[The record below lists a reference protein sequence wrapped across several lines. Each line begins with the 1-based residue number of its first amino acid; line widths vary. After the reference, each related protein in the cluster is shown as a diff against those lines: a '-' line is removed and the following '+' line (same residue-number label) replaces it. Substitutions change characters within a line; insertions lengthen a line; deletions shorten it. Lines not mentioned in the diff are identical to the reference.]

1 MRGTVLQV
9 SISQGGVPKLAVPEA
24 AVTLRGLEGDRCAH
38 PQFHGGP
45 SQALLLIASE
55 AVDDLAARGWPVF
68 YGALG
73 ENITTAGLDRRSV
86 RPGQRY
92 RVGTAIV
99 EITRL
104 RVPCAALDAYG
115 KGIQGELYDSACKAG
130 DVRSPRWG
138 VGGFYAA
145 VVQPGWVRVGDAI
158 ELLES
163 AV

>member
-9 SISQGGVPKLAVPEA
+9 SISQGGVPKVAVPEA
-24 AVTLRGLEGDRCAH
+24 AVTSRGLEGDRCAH

-45 SQALLLIASE
+45 LQALLLIASE
-55 AVDDLAARGWPVF
+55 AVDDLAARGW
-68 YGALG
+68 LG
-73 ENITTAGLDRRSV
+73 ENITTVGLDRRSV

-104 RVPCAALDAYG
+104 RVPCATLDAYG
-115 KGIQGELYDSACKAG
+115 RGIQGELYDSACKAG
-130 DVRSPRWG
+130 DARSPRWG

-145 VVQPGWVRVGDAI
+145 VVEPGWVRVGDAI

-163 AV
+163 AA